1 MSFGIIFLEIL
12 GFDSTLANIYF
23 KGTLALF
30 IRLGNII
37 SATLSI
43 ALALAMSKIRF
54 YQYRKNMIILILSLS
69 LL

>member
-12 GFDSTLANIYF
+12 GFDSILAKVYF
-23 KGTLALF
+23 EGTLALF
-30 IRLGNII
+30 VRLGNII

-54 YQYRKNMIILILSLS
+54 CQYRKNMIILILSL
-69 LL
+69 LLL

>member
-12 GFDSTLANIYF
+12 GFDSILAKVYF
-23 KGTLALF
+23 EGTLALF
-30 IRLGNII
+30 VRLGNII
-37 SATLSI
+37 SATLSV

-54 YQYRKNMIILILSLS
+54 YQYSINMIILILSLS